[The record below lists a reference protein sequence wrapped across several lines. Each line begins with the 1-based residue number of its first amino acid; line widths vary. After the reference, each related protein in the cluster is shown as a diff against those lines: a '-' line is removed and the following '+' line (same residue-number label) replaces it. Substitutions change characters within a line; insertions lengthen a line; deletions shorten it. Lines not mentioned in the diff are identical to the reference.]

1 MSNKVI
7 KDGKVAVLYSPG
19 FGAGWSTWNMYPEG
33 RDSPLSELL
42 FDSVIV
48 DFVLNKP
55 ENWLQGIEAYCE
67 LIYPG
72 AYTGGASDLEVMWIP
87 AGSQF
92 LVEEYD
98 GSESVVLSDEMKWIV
113 A

>member
-7 KDGKVAVLYSPG
+7 RDGKVAVLYSPG
-19 FGAGWSTWNMYPEG
+19 FGAGWSTWNTLLP
-33 RDSPLSELL
+33 ELL
-42 FDSVIV
+42 FDPIIV

-67 LIYPG
+67 LVYPG
-72 AYTGGASDLEVMWIP
+72 AYTGGSSDLEVMWIP

-98 GSESVVLSDEMKWIV
+98 GSESVVLMDEMKWIV

>member
-7 KDGKVAVLYSPG
+7 RDGKVAVLYSPG
-19 FGAGWSTWNMYPEG
+19 FGAGWSTWNTLLP
-33 RDSPLSELL
+33 ELL
-42 FDSVIV
+42 FDPIIV

-55 ENWLQGIEAYCE
+55 ENWLQGIDAYCE
-67 LIYPG
+67 LVYPG
-72 AYTGGASDLEVMWIP
+72 AYTGGSSDLEVMWIP

-98 GSESVVLSDEMKWIV
+98 GSESVVLKDEMKWIV

>member
-1 MSNKVI
+1 MSNKVVR
-7 KDGKVAVLYSPG
+7 DGKVAVLYSPG
-19 FGAGWSTWNMYPEG
+19 FGAGWSTWNRYLEG
-33 RDSPLSELL
+33 QDSPLSGLL
-42 FDSVIV
+42 FDPVIV

-67 LIYPG
+67 LVYPG
-72 AYTGGASDLEVMWIP
+72 SYTGGASDLEVMWIP

-98 GSESVVLSDEMKWIV
+98 GGESITFMDKMKWIV

>member
-7 KDGKVAVLYSPG
+7 RDGKVAVLYSPG
-19 FGAGWSTWNMYPEG
+19 FGAGWSTWNTLLP
-33 RDSPLSELL
+33 ELL
-42 FDSVIV
+42 FDPIIV

-55 ENWLQGIEAYCE
+55 ENWLQGIDAYCE
-67 LIYPG
+67 LVYPG
-72 AYTGGASDLEVMWIP
+72 SYTGGSSDLEVMWIP

-98 GSESVVLSDEMKWIV
+98 GSESVVLMDEMKWIV

>member
-7 KDGKVAVLYSPG
+7 RDGKVAVLYSPG
-19 FGAGWSTWNMYPEG
+19 FGAGWSTWNTLLP
-33 RDSPLSELL
+33 ELL

-67 LIYPG
+67 LVYPG
-72 AYTGGASDLEVMWIP
+72 AYTGGSSDLEVMWIP

-98 GSESVVLSDEMKWIV
+98 GSESVVLMDEMKWIV

>member
-7 KDGKVAVLYSPG
+7 RDGKVAVLYSPG
-19 FGAGWSTWNMYPEG
+19 FGAGWSTWNT
-33 RDSPLSELL
+33 PLPELL
-42 FDSVIV
+42 FDPIIV

-67 LIYPG
+67 LVYPG

-98 GSESVVLSDEMKWIV
+98 GSESVVLMDEMKWIV

>member
-1 MSNKVI
+1 
-7 KDGKVAVLYSPG
+7 
-19 FGAGWSTWNMYPEG
+19 
-33 RDSPLSELL
+33 
-42 FDSVIV
+42 
-48 DFVLNKP
+48 
-55 ENWLQGIEAYCE
+55 LQGIEAYCE
-67 LIYPG
+67 LVYPG

-98 GSESVVLSDEMKWIV
+98 GSESVVLMDEMKWIV

>member
-7 KDGKVAVLYSPG
+7 RDGKVAVLYSPG
-19 FGAGWSTWNMYPEG
+19 FGAGWSTWNTLLP
-33 RDSPLSELL
+33 ELL
-42 FDSVIV
+42 FDPIIV

-67 LIYPG
+67 LVYPG
-72 AYTGGASDLEVMWIP
+72 AYTGGSSNLEVMWIP

-98 GSESVVLSDEMKWIV
+98 GSESVVLMDEMKWIV

>member
-1 MSNKVI
+1 MNKLVR
-7 KDGKVAVLYSPG
+7 DGKVAVLYSPDYG
-19 FGAGWSTWNMYPEG
+19 SGWYTWNADHP
-33 RDSPLSELL
+33 ELL
-42 FDSVIV
+42 FDPIIV

-67 LIYPG
+67 LVYPG
-72 AYTGGASDLEVMWIP
+72 SYTGGSSDLEVMWIP

-98 GSESVVLSDEMKWIV
+98 GSESVVLKDEMKWIV

>member
-7 KDGKVAVLYSPG
+7 RDGKVAVLYSPG
-19 FGAGWSTWNMYPEG
+19 FGAGWSTWNTLLP
-33 RDSPLSELL
+33 ELL

-67 LIYPG
+67 LVYPG

-98 GSESVVLSDEMKWIV
+98 GSESVVLMDEMKWIV

>member
-7 KDGKVAVLYSPG
+7 RDGKVAVLYSPG
-19 FGAGWSTWNMYPEG
+19 FGAGWSTWNT
-33 RDSPLSELL
+33 PLSELL

-55 ENWLQGIEAYCE
+55 ENWLQGIDAYCE
-67 LIYPG
+67 LVYPG

-98 GSESVVLSDEMKWIV
+98 GSESVVLKDEMKWIV